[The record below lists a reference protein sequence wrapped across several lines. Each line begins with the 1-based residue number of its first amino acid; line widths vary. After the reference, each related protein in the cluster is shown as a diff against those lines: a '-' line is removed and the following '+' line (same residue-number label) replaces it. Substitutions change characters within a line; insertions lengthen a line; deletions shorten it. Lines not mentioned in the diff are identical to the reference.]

1 MFLGKSLGLPDDLGR
16 TYFRYLITIHT
27 FHYNSNICT
36 IGEDVVFIVLNMTK
50 ECQTKRLEARHHGT
64 GLSVDFMERMH
75 KLYEPAGC
83 DEKGAY
89 NLTVTENMTQDDVID
104 EVQKIVG
111 NLV

>member
-1 MFLGKSLGLPDDLGR
+1 MLHP
-16 TYFRYLITIHT
+16 TVHT
-27 FHYNSNICT
+27 VLH

-89 NLTVTENMTQDDVID
+89 NLTVTEHMTQDDVID